1 MRAHP
6 PSPRASAL
14 LRLLPLVPI
23 VVFATLADGA
33 PRERAVRATAATGTV
48 KLVNSRDGG
57 AIVSAS
63 EMKPGHSVTGTLT
76 LRNGG
81 DSTAA
86 LTLSKSD
93 LEDTLGRAGGR
104 LSDALFVQIDDLTGG
119 RTVYDGSLGAMA
131 PVPLTP
137 IAAGASHEFR
147 FTVTMPAIRGNAYQL
162 AATSVRYDWTATAVE
177 GPGDGGA
184 DPTPPPPPTGDTRP
198 PRLTLGGEPRQRVRR
213 RAVVVYAVCDEDC
226 TLGARAHVR
235 GVRGGV
241 PRPRAQVRPAAF
253 MPAGDR
259 AALRVVFS
267 RRAVRLMRWR
277 AKRGALVHV
286 RVTARDEAGNVA
298 SGVRRVRLAR

>member
-1 MRAHP
+1 
-6 PSPRASAL
+6 
-14 LRLLPLVPI
+14 
-23 VVFATLADGA
+23 VFATLAGGA
-33 PRERAVRATAATGTV
+33 PREREVRATAATGTV

-76 LRNGG
+76 LRNSG

-104 LSDALFVQIDDLTGG
+104 LSDALFVQIDDLTAG

-131 PVPLTP
+131 PVALTP
-137 IAAGASHEFR
+137 IAAGASHDFR

-162 AATSVRYDWTATAVE
+162 AATSVRYDWAATAVD
-177 GPGDGGA
+177 GPGGGGA
-184 DPTPPPPPTGDTRP
+184 DPTPPPTGDTRP
-198 PRLTLGGEPRQRVRR
+198 PRLALGGKQRQRVRR

-235 GVRGGV
+235 RVRGGV
-241 PRPRAQVRPAAF
+241 PRPKAQVRPAAF

-286 RVTARDEAGNVA
+286 RVRARDEAGNVA
-298 SGVRRVRLAR
+298 SRVRRVRLRP